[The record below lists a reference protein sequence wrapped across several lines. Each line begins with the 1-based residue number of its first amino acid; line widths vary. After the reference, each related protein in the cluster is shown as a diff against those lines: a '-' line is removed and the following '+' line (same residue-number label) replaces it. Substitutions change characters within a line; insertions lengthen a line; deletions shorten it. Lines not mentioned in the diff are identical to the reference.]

1 MARRGSSTI
10 KSPRTIKRPRKS
22 MRASR
27 GEAVLISRTVL
38 CSVGGISERQLA
50 VWEREDL
57 IAPACI
63 AQIGGREEPL
73 YEPSAVHRVRVIRTL
88 AEELEVNL
96 PGIDV
101 ILHLLDQMGR

>member
-10 KSPRTIKRPRKS
+10 KRARKS
-22 MRASR
+22 LRPSR
-27 GEAVLISRTVL
+27 GESVLISRTVL
-38 CSVGGISERQLA
+38 CTVSGISQRQLA
-50 VWEREDL
+50 IWEREEL
-57 IAPACI
+57 IAPARV
-63 AQIGGREEPL
+63 AEVAGRAEPL